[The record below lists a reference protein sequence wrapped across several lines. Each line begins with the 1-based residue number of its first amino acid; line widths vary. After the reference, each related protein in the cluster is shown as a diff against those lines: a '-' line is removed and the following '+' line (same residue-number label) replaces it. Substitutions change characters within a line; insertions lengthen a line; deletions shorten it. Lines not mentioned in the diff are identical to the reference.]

1 MLPAILA
8 ALGSLAGFA
17 GAQSAPPASS
27 DLRLAAPIKTW
38 DEALPLGNGLLGG
51 LLWGEGATLRLS
63 LDRGDLWDNR
73 HSPRIYESDYTWK
86 EIAAAVKRGDQK
98 EILRRF
104 DATYDNSYPTKLP
117 GGRLEITL
125 AEGTDLKSFDLDLS
139 DAVATVRGAEGPVM
153 DGFFSATRP
162 VAVFRIHG
170 APPAGLKFVPSAAVK
185 KLGYDPAATGRDGD
199 TLWFVQN
206 AAKGLRYADC
216 AETRR
221 AGDVTLLAVTV
232 AATTDG
238 SDPLPE
244 ARRVVRATL
253 DDGYEKLLKPHR
265 EHWRKFW
272 AKSSVTVPDPPV
284 QRHYDLVTYYL
295 GAASRRGAPPMP
307 LQGVWT
313 ADTGSLPPWHGDY
326 HHDLNTQMTYLHY
339 LAADHIDEGA
349 AFLDFM
355 FGLLPEFRTLAKRFY
370 ESPGAAIPG
379 VMSLDGEPMGG
390 WVQYSY
396 SPANGAWV
404 AWMFYR
410 HWLYTRN
417 PADLERG
424 YQFCSEIGTCLE
436 NLLVKQDD
444 GTLTLPLSS
453 SPEIHNNSLRA
464 WLKPN
469 SNYDRFCMQAL
480 FLGLADMAKASGKPD
495 ANAAKWKKLAASL
508 GPILTDKDDVLM
520 FAAGEPF
527 KQSHRHHSHQ
537 MGIFPFGTLNIEQG
551 ADARRTIDAT
561 LDRIDKLGTRAW
573 TGYSFSWIASSFARA
588 GRAEDAIRYLDIY
601 VRAFILRNGFHVN
614 GDQLKAGFSGFT
626 YRPFTLEGNFLAAEA
641 VHDMLL
647 QSWGGVVRLFPAAPW
662 RWHDAS
668 FAGLRAEGGLKISAT
683 RNNNATT
690 RFSITATHDGP
701 VRILDNFGGRPV
713 SWSRGDVRRDAMP
726 LPAGR
731 IRKVGKHFVVDLKS
745 GQTLEATLPAP
756 EKTPAAPA
764 NVSMPL
770 KIGK

>member
-1 MLPAILA
+1 MSPIPRLLSAPILGLLATASALA
-8 ALGSLAGFA
+8 AASGQG
-17 GAQSAPPASS
+17 APPASS
-27 DLRLAAPIKTW
+27 DLHLVAPIKTW

-51 LLWGEGATLRLS
+51 LLWGKGATLRLS

-73 HSPRIYESDYTWK
+73 HSPRLYEPDYTWK

-98 EILRRF
+98 ALIRRF
-104 DATYDNSYPTKLP
+104 DSTYNTPYPTKLP

-125 AEGTDLKSFDLDLS
+125 AKGTSLKSFDLDLS
-139 DAVATVRGAEGPVM
+139 EAVATVRGAKGPVM

-185 KLGYDPAATGRDGD
+185 KLGYAPSTAGRDGD
-199 TLWFVQN
+199 ALWFVQN

-221 AGDVTLLAVTV
+221 VGDVTLLAVTV

-244 ARRVVRATL
+244 ARRAVRAAL

-265 EHWRKFW
+265 DHWRKFW

-313 ADTGSLPPWHGDY
+313 ADAGALPPWHGDY

-339 LAADHIDEGA
+339 LAADHIDEGS

-355 FGLLPEFRTLAKRFY
+355 FKLLPEFRAFAKRFY

-390 WVQYSY
+390 WIQYSY

-417 PADLERG
+417 PADLKRS

-480 FLGLADMAKASGKPD
+480 FLGLADMAKTSGKPAD
-495 ANAAKWKKLAASL
+495 AAKWKNLAGSL
-508 GPILTDKDDVLM
+508 GPMLTDKDGVLM
-520 FAAGEPF
+520 FAKGDPF

-551 ADARRTIDAT
+551 DDARRIINAT

-588 GRAEDAIRYLDIY
+588 KRPEDAIRYLDIY

-614 GDQLKAGFSGFT
+614 GDQLKAGYSGFT

-647 QSWGGVVRLFPAAPW
+647 QSWGGTVRLFPATPW

-668 FAGLRAEGGLKISAT
+668 FDGLRAEGGLKISAT
-683 RNNNATT
+683 RKNNATVAF
-690 RFSITATHDGP
+690 RITASQDGP
-701 VRILDNFGGRPV
+701 VRLLDNFGTRPAT
-713 SWSRGDVRRDAMP
+713 WSRPGAVRRD
-726 LPAGR
+726 G
-731 IRKVGKHFVVDLKS
+731 GHFIIDMKA
-745 GQTLEATLPAP
+745 GQTIDATLPTP
-756 EKTPAAPA
+756 EKTPPAPA

-770 KIGK
+770 KIKKS